1 MRSVGGVKAVRRL
14 AALLVLSLLAV
25 CGCTQSKASTPVGQS
40 HLPCPAKP
48 TGALCIKVF
57 AHDLQVDDAIGYL
70 VSSEPTLMNKTWRL
84 VLTTYNCDPG
94 KGVQPRCAASG
105 VFPGPTHHGLPPA
118 ATSCRVPATG
128 ATTTTPPGCHDTVAQ
143 AMATHGDWAGLTLLA
158 QGKPMTLTHRVWL
171 CVSEEVLSGTWSPPD
186 TRDSPT
192 PLRACDRLNPK

>member
-1 MRSVGGVKAVRRL
+1 VRRL

-118 ATSCRVPATG
+118 ATKAFGKAARRSFGSRLSSCS
-128 ATTTTPPGCHDTVAQ
+128 H
-143 AMATHGDWAGLTLLA
+143 
-158 QGKPMTLTHRVWL
+158 
-171 CVSEEVLSGTWSPPD
+171 S
-186 TRDSPT
+186 
-192 PLRACDRLNPK
+192 